1 MSFSFFLGENSH
13 RGCLEGAG
21 MITMMPYGELD
32 SAQNP
37 KFFWVGYKTLK
48 FEDRT
53 GWLENQEKV

>member
-1 MSFSFFLGENSH
+1 
-13 RGCLEGAG
+13 